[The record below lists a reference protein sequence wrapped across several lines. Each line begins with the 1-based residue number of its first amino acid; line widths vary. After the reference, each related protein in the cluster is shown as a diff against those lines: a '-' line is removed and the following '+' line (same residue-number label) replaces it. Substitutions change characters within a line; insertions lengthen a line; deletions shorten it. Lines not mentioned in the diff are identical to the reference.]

1 MGFSLDVSVPVLT
14 VFLQGLLSFFS
25 PCVLP
30 LIPLYISYLSGGTQ
44 TVGKDGKIYF
54 KRRKVM
60 LNTLCFVIGISF
72 AFFLLGLGVSAIGT
86 FFKSNQLLFARIGG
100 ILVVLF
106 GLYQLGIL
114 GTSRILGQE
123 RRLPFKLDVLAM
135 SPITALIMGF
145 TFSFA
150 WTPCVGPALTSV
162 LLMAASASTK
172 LWGFLL
178 IGVYT
183 IGFVL
188 PFLAVGLFTT
198 KLLEFF
204 KTHIKVVRYTAKIG
218 GALMIFMGILM
229 FTGKM
234 NAVTGYLSSG
244 APTIA
249 EEQKEEKTEEAE
261 KTDADEPQ
269 KENETES
276 GLTPAIDFTLTDQY
290 GNTHKLSDYKGK
302 TVFLNFWATWC
313 SPCRAEMP
321 DIQKLYESAE
331 TEGEDALVVLG
342 VAAPNLGNEKSE
354 EEIKA
359 FLEENGYTY
368 PVLMDT
374 TGEVFMSYGVNAFPT
389 TFMITREGEVFG
401 YASGQLNEETMKS
414 IVEQTMSGKRE

>member
-86 FFKSNQLLFARIGG
+86 FFQSNQLLFARIGG

-106 GLYQLGIL
+106 GLYQLGVL

-204 KTHIKVVRYTAKIG
+204 KAHVKVVRYTAKIG
-218 GALMIFMGILM
+218 GVLMIFMGILM

-244 APTIA
+244 APVTV
-249 EEQKEEKTEEAE
+249 EEQKENEETADAEEK
-261 KTDADEPQ
+261 Q
-269 KENETES
+269 ETES
-276 GLTPAIDFTLTDQY
+276 GLTPAIDFILTDQY

-331 TEGEDALVVLG
+331 TEGKDALVVLG

-401 YASGQLNEETMKS
+401 YASGQLNEATMKS